1 VETDFA
7 ADAPRAEGNSHQL
20 QQVALN
26 LILNAEQ
33 AILGSGVGGRRTG
46 DHIRITTSA
55 RRMGDAMWVI
65 TQVADNGPG
74 IPPGVLPRVFEPF
87 FTTKKVGD
95 GAGLGLSVSYGIV
108 EQHGGRLSVE
118 SEPGRTVFTLELPA
132 ATSPEPEP
140 GVGAETARAADRARA
155 LGRGRRVLVV
165 DDEAAIVELV
175 TSVLDD
181 QGWCVDVASGGRAA
195 LERLQQTHYDLIL
208 SDVRMPEGDGA
219 DFYRAAVAQQ
229 KGLAQR
235 FLFMTGDTA
244 NEDAWRVLQ
253 ATRAPV
259 LSKPFTPQALL
270 RAVEQVTA

>member
-1 VETDFA
+1 M
-7 ADAPRAEGNSHQL
+7 S
-20 QQVALN
+20 
-26 LILNAEQ
+26 
-33 AILGSGVGGRRTG
+33 
-46 DHIRITTSA
+46 
-55 RRMGDAMWVI
+55 
-65 TQVADNGPG
+65 
-74 IPPGVLPRVFEPF
+74 
-87 FTTKKVGD
+87 
-95 GAGLGLSVSYGIV
+95 
-108 EQHGGRLSVE
+108 
-118 SEPGRTVFTLELPA
+118 A
-132 ATSPEPEP
+132 AT
-140 GVGAETARAADRARA
+140 GA
-155 LGRGRRVLVV
+155 RVLVV

-195 LERLQQTHYDLIL
+195 LERLQQTHYDLVL

>member
-1 VETDFA
+1 
-7 ADAPRAEGNSHQL
+7 
-20 QQVALN
+20 
-26 LILNAEQ
+26 
-33 AILGSGVGGRRTG
+33 
-46 DHIRITTSA
+46 
-55 RRMGDAMWVI
+55 MGDAMWVI

-132 ATSPEPEP
+132 ATSLEP
-140 GVGAETARAADRARA
+140 GVAAETARAADRARA

-195 LERLQQTHYDLIL
+195 LERLQQTHYDLVL